1 MLNINLSNINC
12 ETCINSK
19 RYKGFIIDT
28 NVNEDFHTTYYSVI
42 NPRKFFYIHGQIH
55 NVHVH
60 ADKESV
66 AKKIV
71 DCYYAKNKTRYG
83 RSIRNK
89 ALTLDGLRVY
99 Y

>member
-1 MLNINLSNINC
+1 MSNVNY
-12 ETCINSK
+12 ETCVKSK
-19 RYKGFIIDT
+19 KYRGFFIDQ
-28 NVNEDFHTTYYSVI
+28 NINEDFQTIYYSII
-42 NPRKFFYIHGQIH
+42 NPRRFIFTHGQIH